1 MNIFFISFLLSF
13 NCKNIYLTYPAAS
26 FICAVCAKFKA
37 HFEYIN
43 NHNRLTNAQFKL
55 KYCEMWTRFIC
66 GFLAIISVCCVETYT
81 LDESLN
87 RAESCPA
94 FAPTAEEIRAPTA
107 VETCAKPEKQLK
119 LSGQWLMRIINIRS
133 ILRDYPKVEPSR
145 VHPKSEHSREALS
158 PKAPKEPLRMHPKMI
173 LILDHR
179 TEESVRQG
187 SQFVM

>member
-1 MNIFFISFLLSF
+1 
-13 NCKNIYLTYPAAS
+13 
-26 FICAVCAKFKA
+26 
-37 HFEYIN
+37 
-43 NHNRLTNAQFKL
+43 
-55 KYCEMWTRFIC
+55 MWTRFVC

-81 LDESLN
+81 LED

-94 FAPTAEEIRAPTA
+94 FAPTAEEIRAPA
-107 VETCAKPEKQLK
+107 LETCAKPEKQLK

-133 ILRDYPKVEPSR
+133 ILRDYPKVEPNR
-145 VHPKSEHSREALS
+145 VHPNAEHSREALP

-179 TEESVRQG
+179 AEESVRQG